1 MLLLTCPWCG
11 PRAESEFSPG
21 GQAHIARP
29 VDPAALD
36 DDAWGAY
43 VFNRTNPKG
52 RHAERWVHSHGCRRW
67 FNVVRDTVSHE
78 ILAIYKPGER
88 P

>member
-1 MLLLTCPWCG
+1 VLLLTCPWCG
-11 PRAESEFSPG
+11 TRAESEFSPG
-21 GQAHIARP
+21 GEADIVRP
-29 VDPAALD
+29 ADPAALD
-36 DDAWGAY
+36 DAAWGAY
-43 VFNRTNPKG
+43 VFSRKNPKG

-78 ILAIYKPGER
+78 IFAVYKPGER

>member
-1 MLLLTCPWCG
+1 MLLLACPWCG
-11 PRAESEFSPG
+11 SRAESEFSPG
-21 GQAHIARP
+21 GQAHIVRP
-29 VDPAALD
+29 ADPAALD
-36 DDAWGAY
+36 DAAWGAY
-43 VFNRTNPKG
+43 VFLRKNPKG

-78 ILAIYKPGER
+78 VIAVYKPGAA